1 MFGCSEETLVDS
13 SLPASNNKL
22 VRLPVRQG
30 LSLNSNFSDSKQISG
45 SEGGSLTLQGSYS
58 GGPYGTVTVNST
70 LTFPAGS
77 FSGAKTITITA
88 EDDYC
93 ASSFWP
99 GMSFSQPGIYNLTY
113 TGIDLTGIDPSNI
126 SFVYLNNNGDL
137 EYAEN
142 DGIFVDFST
151 GKLQVI
157 NARIPHF
164 SRYGF
169 VN

>member
-1 MFGCSEETLVDS
+1 MFGCSEETLVNS
-13 SLPASNNKL
+13 NLLAANNKL
-22 VRLPVRQG
+22 MKLPARQG
-30 LSLNSNFSDSKQISG
+30 LSVNSIFSNTKQISG
-45 SEGGSLTLQGSYS
+45 SDGGSLTLLGSYS

-70 LTFPAGS
+70 LTLPAGS
-77 FSGAKTITITA
+77 FSGTKTITITA
-88 EDDYC
+88 EDEYC
-93 ASSFWP
+93 ESSFCP
-99 GMSFSQPGIYNLTY
+99 GMLFSQPGIYNITY
-113 TGIDLTGIDPSNI
+113 TGVDLTGINLPNI

-142 DGIFVDFST
+142 DGIFVDFTT